1 MITTYTK
8 LFLLFCLL
16 SASISLQAQTNQNSP
31 SYFPGTYS
39 QQPIITFK
47 EGFLNQ
53 TTYYLDGEKS
63 SAKEVGDLL
72 NSIEN
77 EDFEFLGYQRKKG
90 WGTAINLTGLAVNLG
105 SIAYLITNEITPAT
119 IRPWFLV
126 TLGGGVLLVTG
137 DQIVQ
142 NAQKKIPRSFDDFNA
157 YHYSGGINSYL
168 RMDVKDGFLAPKIDI
183 YEGPMLLQKDQVLSR
198 LQANEQAYQL
208 YEQVLKRQKVSTV
221 THIAN
226 AALGIGV
233 IFAAIGY
240 EQQSSSQND
249 LLIPMSLTGIGLGI
263 FSKNYDRKTRN
274 LTRKVLQGYNYR

>member
-1 MITTYTK
+1 MIKFYAR
-8 LFLLFCLL
+8 LFLGFFLFCL
-16 SASISLQAQTNQNSP
+16 SISLLAQTNPNS
-31 SYFPGTYS
+31 SAYFPGNYS

-63 SAKEVGDLL
+63 NAKKVGELL

-77 EDFEFLGYQRKKG
+77 EDFEFRAYQRKKG
-90 WGTAINLTGLAVNLG
+90 WGTAMNLTGLAVNLG
-105 SIAYLITNEITPAT
+105 SIAYLLTNEITRAT

-137 DQIVQ
+137 NILVQ
-142 NAQKKIPRSFDDFNA
+142 NAQKEIPRSIDDFNA
-157 YHYSGGINSYL
+157 YHYSSEINSFL
-168 RMDVKDGFLAPKIDI
+168 RMDVNEGFLAPKVEI
-183 YEGPMLLQKDQVLSR
+183 YERLILLQKDQVLSR
-198 LQANEQAYQL
+198 LQANEQSYQL

-221 THIAN
+221 THILN
-226 AALGIGV
+226 FALGIGV
-233 IFAAIGY
+233 MFVAIDY

-249 LLIPMSLTGIGLGI
+249 LLIPMTLTGVGLGI

-274 LTRKVLQGYNYR
+274 LTRHVLNGYNYQ

>member
-1 MITTYTK
+1 
-8 LFLLFCLL
+8 
-16 SASISLQAQTNQNSP
+16 
-31 SYFPGTYS
+31 
-39 QQPIITFK
+39 
-47 EGFLNQ
+47 
-53 TTYYLDGEKS
+53 
-63 SAKEVGDLL
+63 
-72 NSIEN
+72 
-77 EDFEFLGYQRKKG
+77 
-90 WGTAINLTGLAVNLG
+90 LAVNLG
-105 SIAYLITNEITPAT
+105 SIAYLFSNEITPT
-119 IRPWFLV
+119 NFRPWFLV

-137 DQIVQ
+137 DQLVKY
-142 NAQKKIPRSFDDFNA
+142 AQKKIPRSLDDFNA
-157 YHYSGGINSYL
+157 YHYSGGNNSYL
-168 RMDVKDGFLAPKIDI
+168 RMDVKEGFLAPKIEV
-183 YEGPMLLQKDQVLSR
+183 YEGLMLLQKDQVLSR